1 MKNKSTEQLKTNL
14 NLIKGITIVLI
25 FAITLLF
32 GITIY
37 GLLMKEN
44 KSTFI
49 ALLTVGIS
57 CSVILPLQFI
67 NMKKIKQEL
76 NSRKENN

>member
-1 MKNKSTEQLKTNL
+1 MKNKSTEQLESNL
-14 NLIKGITIVLI
+14 NSIKGITIVLI
-25 FAITLLF
+25 FTITLLI
-32 GITIY
+32 GITVY
-37 GLLMKEN
+37 GLLTKED

-57 CSVILPLQFI
+57 CCAILPLQFI
-67 NMKKIKQEL
+67 NMKKIKSEL